1 MPIAV
6 LGTLLLLLAGMLTA
20 CSDDSGGGTAEPT
33 STGEASATP
42 VDLASLDGTAY
53 VSTRV
58 EGRELVPGSEIQ
70 LLFED
75 DLMSVSAGCNTMFGA
90 YEMTGTTLA
99 WVTEPA
105 SSMMGC
111 EPELADQ
118 DIWLSELFT
127 TGVDATSEGEILAL
141 EGDGV
146 AILLAST
153 AAVTLDGVLGSSW
166 TAIGTISEGTTSRLP
181 VQTRRPTLSVR
192 ADGLSRVFTGCNSGR
207 TTVRVDGSTLSFAN
221 TRVTQGACEGAAGKT
236 ERAMLALLDGPA
248 DHAELRD
255 HLLIVTKDG
264 RGMVFEVS

>member
-75 DLMSVSAGCNTMFGA
+75 DVMSVSAGCNTMFGA

-99 WVTEPA
+99 WVSEPA
-105 SSMMGC
+105 SSMMAC

-127 TGVDATSEGEILAL
+127 TGVDATS
-141 EGDGV
+141 GV
-146 AILLAST
+146 RSWRSRATESP
-153 AAVTLDGVLGSSW
+153 SSW
-166 TAIGTISEGTTSRLP
+166 
-181 VQTRRPTLSVR
+181 R
-192 ADGLSRVFTGCNSGR
+192 APPR
-207 TTVRVDGSTLSFAN
+207 
-221 TRVTQGACEGAAGKT
+221 
-236 ERAMLALLDGPA
+236 
-248 DHAELRD
+248 
-255 HLLIVTKDG
+255 
-264 RGMVFEVS
+264 